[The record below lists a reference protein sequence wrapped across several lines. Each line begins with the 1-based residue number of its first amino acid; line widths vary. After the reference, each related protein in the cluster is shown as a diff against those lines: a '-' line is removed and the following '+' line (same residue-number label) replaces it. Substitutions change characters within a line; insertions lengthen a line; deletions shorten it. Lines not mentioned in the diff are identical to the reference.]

1 ALAGEIPL
9 ERRDEAH
16 AEERIT
22 ARLREL
28 ELRARR
34 EQPRAVRALGAG
46 RRVRGDDLAEPTQ
59 LLGPIPPGSRE
70 LGEPLPGV
78 DGWRNRRRMPL
89 DVARQRA
96 RGPGLIAAL
105 EPQLRRAPC
114 GLAAH
119 R

>member
-1 ALAGEIPL
+1 
-9 ERRDEAH
+9 
-16 AEERIT
+16 
-22 ARLREL
+22 
-28 ELRARR
+28 
-34 EQPRAVRALGAG
+34 
-46 RRVRGDDLAEPTQ
+46 

-119 R
+119 RRIAVAVRYALELARRARRIARFDVRDREIGGRIRDERIVRITRA